1 MNVAAVASSGIIVL
15 TDRRTRPTKQAH
27 PPAIDPAPAAA
38 PHPVTMKTLRSA
50 IGPTRSRRLN
60 ELSGLAALVGATLLL
75 LALATYT
82 PTDPSLNTVGNYAV
96 GRPAHNWIG
105 ILGAL
110 VADALLQTF
119 GVAVFL
125 LPLIAARVGVRWVR
139 SLPAGGPALK
149 TAGVLL
155 WLLFAPA
162 AIALFPGH
170 LLWRGALPIAG
181 VSGLIL
187 SDVLVQYLNLPG
199 AAVVLTMLVGIALY
213 LTTTFTFGT
222 AGPWLSRRFSFL
234 RRLSDRWAQ
243 WRLDRSNRVA
253 ERAAARELARFSNRR
268 EASGKA
274 ARKAALAVAPA
285 ETSPLPSA
293 HSTTLLSSL
302 FRWLSRR
309 PQPVP
314 VIPEPEPTPTAAEP
328 ASVWEAMP
336 RTVVDAPPA
345 TALSAATA
353 AAAPFAEA
361 LARAAEPERTADPV
375 PPHTSVQKDFFAR
388 DLADV
393 ASAPLEASSPNSISF
408 GKRADSDIKAVAIT
422 PKSVRGYKLPP
433 SSLLYHSEEHAQVR
447 EDALRDEAR
456 VLVEKCAEFG
466 VDGQV
471 TQINPGPVVTTFEF
485 KPDAGVKYSRVTGL
499 ADDLCLAMAAES
511 ILIERMA
518 GKSTVGI
525 QVPNH
530 ERETIWL
537 RDVVE
542 CESFAQSKSRLAIA
556 LGKDI
561 NGRIVTGDLAAMPH
575 VLIAGSTGS
584 GKSVAINAMI
594 MSVLFKSTPEQV
606 RMILV
611 DPKRVEL
618 GMYEGIPHLFTP
630 IITEA
635 KLAANALRNAVREME
650 RRLKLL
656 ASHHVRNIDQYNK
669 MVDSATPDMFED
681 PTEQEPLPYIMIII
695 DELADLMMLDRSNV
709 EESITRLAQMARAV
723 GIHLVLATQRP
734 SVDVITGLIKANV
747 PTRMSF
753 RLATKVDS
761 RTIIDSNGAES
772 LLGRGD
778 MLYLPPGTSRV
789 QRVHAPFVTEKE
801 IAAVTEF
808 WKAQGEAEYQ
818 HGFLE
823 GPKDD
828 KATEGEPGDGDD
840 ANDELY
846 DDAVRLVFEFGKA
859 STSLLQRRLRIG
871 YGRAAHLI
879 DLMHR
884 DGLVGPADGSKPR
897 ELLKSAAWLNEVDA
911 ALR

>member
-1 MNVAAVASSGIIVL
+1 
-15 TDRRTRPTKQAH
+15 
-27 PPAIDPAPAAA
+27 
-38 PHPVTMKTLRSA
+38 MKSLRLVST
-50 IGPTRSRRLN
+50 PTRNRRLN
-60 ELSGLAALVGATLLL
+60 EIIGMIVLAGATLLL
-75 LALATYT
+75 LALGTYT
-82 PTDPSLNTVGNYAV
+82 PSDPSFNTVGSYLT
-96 GRPAHNWIG
+96 GRPAHNWTGVIG
-105 ILGAL
+105 AYFSDS
-110 VADALLQTF
+110 VLQLI
-119 GVAVFL
+119 GVAAFF
-125 LPLIAARVGVRWVR
+125 LPLVLARLGICWMR
-139 SLPAGGPALK
+139 SRPAGSPMAK
-149 TAGVLL
+149 TVGLGMWVV
-155 WLLFAPA
+155 FGPA
-162 AIALFPGH
+162 AIGLLPGAM
-170 LLWRGALPIAG
+170 LWRHSLPVEGTTGRLLADFM
-181 VSGLIL
+181 VH
-187 SDVLVQYLNLPG
+187 YLNLPG
-199 AAVVLTMLVGIALY
+199 ATIVLMLMVAVSLY
-213 LTTTFTFGT
+213 LATTFTFNT
-222 AGPWLSRRFSFL
+222 AREWATIRFGFVQRLWEWWMQRKSKRTGAEAVLEESYGSKREQADARARR
-234 RRLSDRWAQ
+234 
-243 WRLDRSNRVA
+243 
-253 ERAAARELARFSNRR
+253 ARELA
-268 EASGKA
+268 EDAE
-274 ARKAALAVAPA
+274 RKAAEP
-285 ETSPLPSA
+285 E
-293 HSTTLLSSL
+293 STTLLGGLFGWMNRRKRIELISL
-302 FRWLSRR
+302 A
-309 PQPVP
+309 
-314 VIPEPEPTPTAAEP
+314 PEEMAA
-328 ASVWEAMP
+328 AGQQGSMWQGMP
-336 RTVVDAPPA
+336 RTLVDAPPV
-345 TALSAATA
+345 TAFGTAAA
-353 AAAPFAEA
+353 AAAPFAEVLAKAAAPVHA
-361 LARAAEPERTADPV
+361 LDDASNFGAGGFNFDGDERGAEWREPV
-375 PPHTSVQKDFFAR
+375 PVKAPSRAKKVVEEPVRSFAP
-388 DLADV
+388 AAFAV
-393 ASAPLEASSPNSISF
+393 PTAPLQALPDAISF
-408 GKRADSDIKAVAIT
+408 GKRADADIKPVTIV

-433 SSLLYHSEEHAQVR
+433 SSLLYRSEEQAEVR
-447 EDALRDEAR
+447 EEELREEAR
-456 VLVEKCAEFG
+456 VLVEKSAEFG

-485 KPDAGVKYSRVTGL
+485 KPEAGVKVARITGL

-511 ILIERMA
+511 ILIERMP

-561 NGRIVTGDLAAMPH
+561 NGRIVTADLASMPH

-656 ASHHVRNIDQYNK
+656 AANHVRNIDQFNK
-669 MVDSATPDMFED
+669 LFDHGSEYLFED
-681 PTEQEPLPYIMIII
+681 VNQEPLPYIIIII

-801 IAAVTEF
+801 ISAVVAF
-808 WKAQGEAEYQ
+808 WKAQGEAEYV

-823 GPKDD
+823 GPKEEAGKD
-828 KATEGEPGDGDD
+828 GESGGSSDGDD
-840 ANDELY
+840 NDPMY

-879 DLMHR
+879 DMMYN

-897 ELLKSAAWLNEVDA
+897 EILKSANWINEVDA
-911 ALR
+911 AIR